1 MSEQDLKGMHNNT
14 GHETA
19 LFHQIAQGDESAFEA
34 LFHLYVPKIKPV
46 IARIIQVEGP
56 EKDIIQ
62 EIFLG
67 IWMSREKLI
76 EVVAPH
82 NWIFKMV
89 YHRCYTWLQRQG
101 VRNKASNIITRE
113 NPDYSNLTEENLSF
127 SETAGLVRQAI
138 HQLPPQAKKIY
149 LLSRETELKI
159 AEIASQLELSPQTV
173 KNSLVRS
180 LKSIREYL
188 IGHGIILPLMLLF
201 SYLLYFS

>member
-1 MSEQDLKGMHNNT
+1 MNNDT
-14 GHETA
+14 GHDTA
-19 LFHQIAQGDESAFEA
+19 LFHRIADGDESAFET

-67 IWMSREKLI
+67 IWLSREKLP
-76 EVVAPH
+76 EVIVPH

-89 YHRCYTWLQRQG
+89 YHRCYSWLQKQG
-101 VRNKASNIITRE
+101 VRDKASRIITQE
-113 NPDYSNLTEENLSF
+113 SAVHSNFTEENIAF
-127 SETAGLVRQAI
+127 SETALLVKQAI
-138 HQLPPQAKKIY
+138 LQLPPQAQKIY
-149 LLSRETELKI
+149 LLSREKGLKI
-159 AEIASQLELSPQTV
+159 AEIAGELQLSPQTV

-188 IGHGIILPLMLLF
+188 TGKGIILPMILLGWGV
-201 SYLLYFS
+201 LYFF

>member
-1 MSEQDLKGMHNNT
+1 MFNDS

-46 IARIIQVEGP
+46 ITRIIQVEGA

-67 IWMSREKLI
+67 IWLSREKLTDI
-76 EVVAPH
+76 LVPH
-82 NWIFKMV
+82 NWIFKIV
-89 YHRCYTWLQRQG
+89 YHRCYSWLQKQG
-101 VRNKASNIITRE
+101 VRNKATQVITRE
-113 NPDYSNLTEENLSF
+113 SLDHSNLTEENLAFTEIS
-127 SETAGLVRQAI
+127 TLVKQAI
-138 HQLPPQAKKIY
+138 HQLPPQAQKIY
-149 LLSRETELKI
+149 LMSRETDLKI
-159 AEIASQLELSPQTV
+159 SEIADLLQLSPQTV

-188 IGHGIILPLMLLF
+188 TGHGITLPLILLGAGLF
-201 SYLLYFS
+201 QYA

>member
-1 MSEQDLKGMHNNT
+1 MNNDT
-14 GHETA
+14 VHETA
-19 LFHQIAQGDESAFEA
+19 LFHQIAGGDESAFEA

-67 IWMSREKLI
+67 IWLSREKLT
-76 EVVAPH
+76 EVIVPH

-89 YHRCYTWLQRQG
+89 YHRCYSWLQKQG
-101 VRNKASNIITRE
+101 VRNKASQIITRE
-113 NPDYSNLTEENLSF
+113 SSDHSNLTEENIAF
-127 SETAGLVRQAI
+127 SETALLVKQAI
-138 HQLPPQAKKIY
+138 LQLPPQAQKIY
-149 LLSRETELKI
+149 LLSREKDLKI
-159 AEIASQLELSPQTV
+159 AEIASELQLSPQTV

-188 IGHGIILPLMLLF
+188 TSQGITLPLLL
-201 SYLLYFS
+201 LGWGVLYFS